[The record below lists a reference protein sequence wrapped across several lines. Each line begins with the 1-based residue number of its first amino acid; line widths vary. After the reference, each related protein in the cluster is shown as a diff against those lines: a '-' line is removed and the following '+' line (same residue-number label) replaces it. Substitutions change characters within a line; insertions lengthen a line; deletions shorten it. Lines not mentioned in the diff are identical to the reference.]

1 MKRKSFFYDII
12 RLVKQM
18 KQINNFEDGLKYKL
32 YSSVEKII
40 HPTISKKNISSY
52 KIVLSDNIVP
62 VRIFYPEKVSHL
74 DKVIIYVHGISSV
87 SGCGNHYADICMD
100 LALNTKKLVI
110 AVDYDEDKKYLECLN
125 DCSTCVSFLVENL
138 EKNGIK
144 NSNITLMGD
153 SIGATM
159 VIGINELL
167 AEKINK
173 SILVSPI
180 LSDNYFSDMLL
191 EKNDRVTADLISN
204 LKNYYSRSLQYKKDY
219 KNPLVF
225 PLLSKN
231 KAVKQ
236 LLLITGEGD
245 FFRNEILEYANLTN
259 SQVLDFPFA
268 RHNFLKNMD
277 IDVKVEFYT
286 KICNFLN
293 QF

>member
-138 EKNGIK
+138 EKNCIK

-231 KAVKQ
+231 KVVKE